1 MSQLSD
7 LFVGEVF
14 NKTIWVEDT
23 VIINRNLDPS
33 FMFFTV
39 PVFLVTLLVNTCVLM
54 IMWPAESTTVN
65 QLIVLDS
72 INDIT
77 LSSLSTFHQ
86 SPFYR
91 GLGLEFYCSFHLVLY
106 WTCATCNRLIP
117 VSIAVY
123 RYELELIS
131 TICFPNSSKT
141 PSQASMSSQGNLKL
155 VRAKSAS
162 CPCVMQA
169 ERCG

>member
-14 NKTIWVEDT
+14 NKTICVEDT

-39 PVFLVTLLVNTCVLM
+39 PVFLVTLLLDTCVLR
-54 IMWPAESTTVN
+54 ILWPAESTIVN
-65 QLIVLDS
+65 QLIILDS

-77 LSSLSTFHQ
+77 FSSLSVFHQ
-86 SPFYR
+86 SPFYQ
-91 GLGLEFYCSFHLVLY
+91 GLGVEVYCYLHLVVY
-106 WTCATCNRLIP
+106 WTSGMSNRLLP

-123 RYELELIS
+123 RYE
-131 TICFPNSSKT
+131 
-141 PSQASMSSQGNLKL
+141 
-155 VRAKSAS
+155 
-162 CPCVMQA
+162 
-169 ERCG
+169 

>member
-39 PVFLVTLLVNTCVLM
+39 PVFLVTLLLNICVLM
-54 IMWPAESTTVN
+54 ILRPAENTIVN
-65 QLIVLDS
+65 QLIILDC

-77 LSSLSTFHQ
+77 FSSLSTFQQ
-86 SPFYR
+86 SPFYQ
-91 GLGLEFYCSFHLVLY
+91 GLGVEVYCYLHLVVY
-106 WTCATCNRLIP
+106 WTSAVSNRLLP

-123 RYELELIS
+123 RY
-131 TICFPNSSKT
+131 K
-141 PSQASMSSQGNLKL
+141 
-155 VRAKSAS
+155 
-162 CPCVMQA
+162 
-169 ERCG
+169 

>member
-7 LFVGEVF
+7 LFIGGVF
-14 NKTIWVEDT
+14 NKTLWVEET
-23 VIINRNLDPS
+23 VIVNWNLEHS

-39 PVFLVTLLVNTCVLM
+39 PVFLATLLLNTCVVM
-54 IMWPAESTTVN
+54 ILWPAENTIIN

-77 LSSLSTFHQ
+77 LCSLSTFHQ
-86 SPFYR
+86 SPFYQ
-91 GLGLEFYCSFHLVLY
+91 GLGLEFYCYFHLVIY
-106 WTCATCNRLIP
+106 WTCVMCNRLIP

-123 RYELELIS
+123 RYELTLIS
-131 TICFPNSSKT
+131 TICFPNSTTT
-141 PSQASMSSQGNLKL
+141 PSPISHSLQGNLKL
-155 VRAKSAS
+155 DRAKSAS
-162 CPCVMQA
+162 CPCVRQV

>member
-7 LFVGEVF
+7 ILFV
-14 NKTIWVEDT
+14 NKTFFVEDT
-23 VIINRNLDPS
+23 VIVNWNLDHS

-39 PVFLVTLLVNTCVLM
+39 PVFLVTLLLNTCVLM
-54 IMWPAESTTVN
+54 ILWPADSTIVN

-77 LSSLSTFHQ
+77 FSSLSTFHQ

-91 GLGLEFYCSFHLVLY
+91 GLGVEFYCSFDLVIY

-123 RYELELIS
+123 RYELKLIR
-131 TICFPNSSKT
+131 TICFQTLPKLH
-141 PSQASMSSQGNLKL
+141 LKP
-155 VRAKSAS
+155 V
-162 CPCVMQA
+162 
-169 ERCG
+169 